1 MSSGVLCIIL
11 LNVSSAYCYYT
22 VPVIQSCNLL
32 VTAKGINKHIL
43 LLLLL
48 LLLYRA
54 LIFYIR
60 ELFKIIFSCGE
71 VKVVNFASKYS
82 FFEFE

>member
-11 LNVSSAYCYYT
+11 FNVSSAYCYCT

-32 VTAKGINKHIL
+32 VTAKGINKHI
-43 LLLLL
+43 LLL

>member
-11 LNVSSAYCYYT
+11 LNVSSAYCYCT

>member
-1 MSSGVLCIIL
+1 MSNGVLCIIL
-11 LNVSSAYCYYT
+11 FNVSSAYCYCT

-32 VTAKGINKHIL
+32 VTAKGINKHI
-43 LLLLL
+43 LLL